1 MSFQKVG
8 NDPKLADPSLVLG
21 RPDERQNFPSWIAD
35 LWNPNASAN
44 STAAAELKTMT
55 VGRVD
60 NDRANFPSLAAAIR
74 GLPEQGGVI
83 KLQGPGP
90 FLLPPIK
97 IANRRRVIITGA
109 GAKSALSSETPV
121 SGESKRGSDRRKRS
135 LDRLRAGF
143 CREFDR

>member
-1 MSFQKVG
+1 
-8 NDPKLADPSLVLG
+8 
-21 RPDERQNFPSWIAD
+21 
-35 LWNPNASAN
+35 
-44 STAAAELKTMT
+44 MT

-90 FLLPPIK
+90 FLLPPIR

-121 SGESKRGSDRRKRS
+121 SGESKRGSDDGNAPLIVFVPGS
-135 LDRLRAGF
+135 AGN
-143 CREFDR
+143 